1 MLNLK
6 DKKTMD
12 EDLYIKNEKKSIAV
26 IVAHPDDE
34 TLWCGGTILQ
44 HPECKWFIACL
55 CRKYDPD
62 RAPKFK
68 KALKTFKAKGA
79 MGNLDDGPEQ
89 TPLDKKEVEKAI
101 LALLPKQH
109 FDLILTHSPYGEYT
123 RHLRHEEIGL
133 AVIEL
138 WNDKK
143 ITSKEL
149 WIFAF
154 EDGNKTY
161 YPKAIKG
168 VSIYQKLP
176 KNIWEEKYRIITEVY
191 GFEKTGFEAK
201 TTPKTEAFWEFKSPI
216 EARKWI
222 KQRSIN

>member
-1 MLNLK
+1 
-6 DKKTMD
+6 MD
-12 EDLYIKNEKKSIAV
+12 ENLHIKNEKKSIAV

-55 CRKYDPD
+55 SRKHDPD
-62 RAPKFK
+62 RSPKFQIAL
-68 KALKTFKAKGA
+68 KALNAKGA

-89 TPLDKKEVEKAI
+89 IPLDKKVVEKAI

-109 FDLILTHSPYGEYT
+109 FDLILSHSPYGEYT
-123 RHLRHEEIGL
+123 RHLRHEEIGR
-133 AVIEL
+133 AVMEL
-138 WNDKK
+138 WSDKK

-154 EDGNKTY
+154 EDGNKNY
-161 YPKAIKG
+161 YPKAING
-168 VSIYQKLP
+168 ANICQKLP
-176 KNIWEEKYRIITEVY
+176 KNIWEEKYRIITDVY

-201 TTPKTEAFWEFKSPI
+201 TTPETEAFWEFKSPI
-216 EARKWI
+216 AASKWL
-222 KQRSIN
+222 KQKVIN